1 MKSYLHRDVKPDNFL
16 LGLGRKQYIIYVI
29 DFGLAKQYK
38 NPKTGEHIQ
47 YRDNRPL
54 TGTVRY
60 ASLNTQL
67 GVEQSRRD
75 DLESLGYMY
84 MYFLRG
90 SLPWQG
96 LKAETTGE
104 KEDAIKEIKIS
115 TSAESLCKD
124 YPKEFCDYLNYC
136 CKLSFD
142 GKPDYAHLKK
152 IFKDLYIKK
161 GYECD
166 YMYDW
171 NMPKESLD
179 ASKL

>member
-1 MKSYLHRDVKPDNFL
+1 MDYNSLINSKSLHPKKQIHYIINAVIYV
-16 LGLGRKQYIIYVI
+16 QYIIYVI
-29 DFGLAKQYK
+29 DFGLVQQYK

-142 GKPDYAHLKK
+142 GKDRK
-152 IFKDLYIKK
+152 
-161 GYECD
+161 
-166 YMYDW
+166 
-171 NMPKESLD
+171 SVV
-179 ASKL
+179 